1 MPQAPTGQAQTGRG
15 PIGHAP
21 DASMD
26 LLNQIIRQPIDPD
39 YAFAAVGNESP
50 GGRWKLGV
58 LAMIIGALF
67 AVAALQTTRAAPALQ
82 SERSELISRVQT
94 AEREQDELR
103 GRVTSLTEDI
113 ATLRAA
119 ALGDDDAARLVE
131 AQISTLDPVVG
142 NAAVTGSGVLIVVD
156 DSPSAAADARDR
168 VLDIDL
174 QVLANGLWEAGAE
187 AISINGH
194 RLSNLTA
201 IRSAGDAITVD
212 YRSLT
217 RPYRVEAIGDVRMLQ
232 ARFVESS
239 AGAWWNDLAQNR
251 RMRYEISDVKQLDL
265 AADPGIVLRHAGR
278 AAS

>member
-1 MPQAPTGQAQTGRG
+1 MPAPGQTPKAQ
-15 PIGHAP
+15 AP

-39 YAFAAVGNESP
+39 YALAGAGSESP
-50 GGRWKLGV
+50 RGRWKLGV
-58 LAMIIGALF
+58 LAVIIGALF

-82 SERSELISRVQT
+82 SERSELISRIQT
-94 AEREQDELR
+94 SEREQDELR

-131 AQISTLDPVVG
+131 SQISTLDPVVG
-142 NAAVTGSGVLIVVD
+142 NAAVTGPGVLIVVD

-174 QVLANGLWEAGAE
+174 QVLVNGLWEAGAE

-217 RPYRVEAIGDVRMLQ
+217 RPYRVEAIGDVRTLQ